1 MLYCV
6 NIVPQGYNYRLFMLN
21 TFHLKHCINE
31 VASRLRISGRSPRE
45 RGLRITPTSY

>member
-6 NIVPQGYNYRLFMLN
+6 NIILHGYYYRLFILN

-31 VASRLRISGRSPRE
+31 VASRLR
-45 RGLRITPTSY
+45 TSVNYFYIASFALKYVR

>member
-6 NIVPQGYNYRLFMLN
+6 NCIPQDYYYRLFMLK

-31 VASRLRISGRSPRE
+31 VASRLRISGETVEKVSKAE
-45 RGLRITPTSY
+45 FDVL